1 MKARLLFI
9 LSIAVLLAGCG
20 NRDIRSRLDM
30 AESYMQTRPDSA
42 LAIIRSI
49 DTTSLGTQSL
59 KARYALLHA
68 MALDKNWIDTTDV
81 AVVMPAV
88 DFYDRHKPLT
98 ARAKPW
104 YYLGR
109 IQYNGRHYDE
119 AILSF
124 FRAREY
130 AADLRDDRFK
140 ALVSQAISDTYS
152 ASYLIEEALEY
163 AEEAYRYDLLAA
175 DTLLVNSTLFK
186 TAILNNNLK
195 NYSTADSLYNI
206 LLKADKINPHTLSSA
221 KAYYAQLSATN
232 QKNYDKAVSLF
243 EQTLSEEKGF
253 DSYNLWGAY
262 AYSLYQ
268 TGNQDKCES
277 IFQKLEQAG
286 LKNDYV
292 YRIWKSRI
300 EQQAGNYRVAYDL
313 LEGAS
318 QEQMEGVMKILR
330 QSTVKAQRDY
340 LTLQNET
347 LIKENR
353 LRKWINTLMVF
364 SFLASAIA
372 VYVIIRRYRDRVK
385 QKDSNL
391 MEIAQELVEQR
402 QLFQYTVNSLSSE
415 VAATSFRQAQLR
427 QDFFRLSQDSF
438 KALSDLCNAYYKTEG
453 RSSQAHSVCGEVR
466 GLLKNLGIGEDRYP
480 AFEQHVNDQFDQ
492 VMTHFRTEHPDH
504 REPFY
509 QTVCYL
515 FAGFKTRTIALLLH
529 LGEQDIYQV
538 KWRLKKEVESTPS
551 PHQNDFLTLL
561 GRPA

>member
-1 MKARLLFI
+1 
-9 LSIAVLLAGCG
+9 
-20 NRDIRSRLDM
+20 
-30 AESYMQTRPDSA
+30 
-42 LAIIRSI
+42 
-49 DTTSLGTQSL
+49 
-59 KARYALLHA
+59 
-68 MALDKNWIDTTDV
+68 
-81 AVVMPAV
+81 
-88 DFYDRHKPLT
+88 
-98 ARAKPW
+98 
-104 YYLGR
+104 
-109 IQYNGRHYDE
+109 
-119 AILSF
+119 
-124 FRAREY
+124 
-130 AADLRDDRFK
+130 
-140 ALVSQAISDTYS
+140 
-152 ASYLIEEALEY
+152 
-163 AEEAYRYDLLAA
+163 
-175 DTLLVNSTLFK
+175 
-186 TAILNNNLK
+186 
-195 NYSTADSLYNI
+195 
-206 LLKADKINPHTLSSA
+206 
-221 KAYYAQLSATN
+221 
-232 QKNYDKAVSLF
+232 
-243 EQTLSEEKGF
+243 
-253 DSYNLWGAY
+253 
-262 AYSLYQ
+262 
-268 TGNQDKCES
+268 
-277 IFQKLEQAG
+277 
-286 LKNDYV
+286 
-292 YRIWKSRI
+292 
-300 EQQAGNYRVAYDL
+300 
-313 LEGAS
+313 
-318 QEQMEGVMKILR
+318 
-330 QSTVKAQRDY
+330 
-340 LTLQNET
+340 
-347 LIKENR
+347 
-353 LRKWINTLMVF
+353 MVF